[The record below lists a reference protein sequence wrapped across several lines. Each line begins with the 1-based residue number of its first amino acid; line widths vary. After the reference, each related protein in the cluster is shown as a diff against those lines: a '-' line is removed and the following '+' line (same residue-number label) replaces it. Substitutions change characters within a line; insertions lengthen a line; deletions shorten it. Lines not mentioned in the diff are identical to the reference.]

1 MHAIA
6 YVSSGS
12 WNLLQE
18 QLDRIVSE
26 SRRLNAL
33 HGITGVLLYCD
44 GNFMQYIEGEE
55 DAVVE
60 TFARI
65 RASESHYQINELM
78 NQPILEREF
87 SDWAMGFLLPSPEEF
102 VELAAARWKGTAQT
116 GPGTTLLR
124 TFWATSNRVVFS
136 PIPP

>member
-6 YVSSGS
+6 YVSAAS
-12 WNLLQE
+12 WSLLDE
-18 QLDRIVSE
+18 QIACIVA
-26 SRRLNAL
+26 RARQRNAL
-33 HGITGVLLYCD
+33 DGITGVLLYCD

-55 DAVVE
+55 EAVVD

-65 RASESHYQINELM
+65 RASDSHYQINELM

-87 SDWAMGFLLPSPEEF
+87 GDWTMGFSRPTPEEF

-116 GPGTTLLR
+116 GPGASLLR
-124 TFWATSNRVVFS
+124 SFWACSRQGLV
-136 PIPP
+136 